1 LKKITHILFVAVF
14 TIITIGFTVNKHYS
28 RGELFSI
35 AIFSEPES
43 CCAHA
48 CNCCDEESE
57 TIQFLVDYTFTI
69 DNIELIPSEVE
80 LFVVTIALTLEEP
93 ELVLTDSD
101 FFDKDLPPP
110 DKPSTLSFY
119 QNFLL

>member
-1 LKKITHILFVAVF
+1 LKKIFQITFVFIF
-14 TIITIGFTVNKHYS
+14 TLITIGVTVNKHYS

-43 CCAHA
+43 CCPID

-57 TIQFLVDYTFTI
+57 TIQFLVDYTFFI
-69 DNIELIPSEVE
+69 DSFDPAPGEVE
-80 LFVVTIALTLEEP
+80 LFTVALSINIAEP
-93 ELVLTDSD
+93 ELALADSD
-101 FFDKDLPPP
+101 FFDQDLPPP